1 MLVICG
7 AAAIMAA
14 LLAGC
19 SGSTEQAAQENT
31 AMTGSAAVEET
42 GSGAAADTAS
52 GAQTPEDGV
61 YTAKF
66 NTDSSMFHVNEA
78 DDGRGTLT
86 VENGEMTIHVS
97 LVSKRIVNLYPGKAA
112 DAEKADAAALLQPT
126 TDTVTYSDGLTEDVY
141 GFDIPVPALEKEF
154 DLALIGTE
162 GKWYDHK
169 VSVSDVK
176 PAE

>member
-1 MLVICG
+1 MCC
-7 AAAIMAA
+7 AAVMMTA

-19 SGSTEQAAQENT
+19 SSSTEQATDNT
-31 AMTGSAAVEET
+31 AAAGSAAVADT
-42 GSGAAADTAS
+42 GAAADTGS

-61 YTAKF
+61 YTAQF
-66 NTDSSMFHVNEA
+66 DTDSGMFHVNEA
-78 DDGRGTLT
+78 NDGRGTLT
-86 VENGEMTIHVS
+86 VKNGEMTIHVS

-112 DAEKADAAALLQPT
+112 DAEQADDAALLQPT

-141 GFDIPVPALEKEF
+141 GFDIPVPALEQQF
-154 DLALIGTE
+154 DLALVGTE